1 MKLFFD
7 YIRHHRL
14 ILLAFFI
21 CAGIFTGS
29 FILYRL
35 PVGAA
40 LYPSVLCLLVLLLF
54 AVFDFLRVKRR
65 HEELSRIKTLTAE
78 LIDTLPEP
86 SSVEEEDYAGLVRSL
101 CAQIR
106 LSAEKSA
113 AEYRD
118 MTDYYTVWA
127 HQIKT
132 PIASMRLTLQNADS
146 PQARR
151 LLYDLGRI
159 ERYVDMV
166 MTYLRLDSDTSDL
179 VIREHSLDAIVRGS
193 VKKLAGDFIVKR
205 IGLDYGEVDL
215 TVLTDEKWLS
225 FVIGQVLS
233 NALKYTPSGTVSVYT
248 EAPRTLCIR
257 DTGIGIDPADL
268 PRIFENGFTGQN
280 GRTDKAASGIGLY
293 LCSRICKKL
302 GHTLSAASEPGVG
315 TVIRIGFPESDRAL

>member
-7 YIRHHRL
+7 YLKHHRMTL
-14 ILLAFFI
+14 IAFFL
-21 CAGIFTGS
+21 CVGIMTGS

-40 LYPSVLCLLVLLLF
+40 LYPAALCMAVLVLF
-54 AVFDFLRVKRR
+54 SVFDFMRVKKR
-65 HEELSRIKTLTAE
+65 HDELERIKKLTAQ
-78 LIDTLPEP
+78 LIDSLPEAD
-86 SSVEEEDYAGLVRSL
+86 SVEAEDYREIIHGL
-101 CAQIR
+101 CAELRQ
-106 LSAEKSA
+106 SSEKAA

-132 PIASMRLTLQNADS
+132 PIASMRLQLQNSDS

-151 LLYDLGRI
+151 LLYELGRI

-166 MTYLRLDSDTSDL
+166 LTYLRLDSSSSDL
-179 VIREHSLDAIVRGS
+179 VIREHSLDTIVRDA

-205 IGLDYGEVDL
+205 ISLDYGEIDL

-233 NALKYTPSGTVSVYT
+233 NALKYTPSGTVSIYT
-248 EAPRTLCIR
+248 EAPDTLCIR

-268 PRIFENGFTGQN
+268 PRIFENGYTGQN
-280 GRTDKAASGIGLY
+280 GRTDKTASGIGLY
-293 LCSRICKKL
+293 LCRRICKKL
-302 GHTLSAASEPGVG
+302 GHTISAESEPGAG
-315 TVIRIGFPESDRAL
+315 TVMRIGFPESDRLL

>member
-1 MKLFFD
+1 MKLFFN
-7 YIRHHRL
+7 YLRHHRL

-40 LYPSVLCLLVLLLF
+40 LYPSALCLAVLLLF
-54 AVFDFLRVKRR
+54 SVFDFLRVKRR
-65 HEELSRIKTLTAE
+65 HDELERMKKLTAE

-86 SSVEEEDYAGLVRSL
+86 CSVESEDY
-101 CAQIR
+101 QDIIR
-106 LSAEKSA
+106 GICSELKRSAEKSDS
-113 AEYRD
+113 ELRD
-118 MTDYYTVWA
+118 MTEYYTVWA

-132 PIASMRLTLQNADS
+132 PIASMRLNLQNSDS
-146 PQARR
+146 PQTRR

-159 ERYVDMV
+159 DRYVDMV
-166 MTYLRLDSDTSDL
+166 LTYLRLDSDASDL
-179 VIREHSLDAIVRGS
+179 VIRERSLDTIVRES
-193 VKKLAGDFIVKR
+193 VKKLAGDFIVRR
-205 IGLDYGEVDL
+205 ISLDYGEVDL

-268 PRIFENGFTGQN
+268 PRIFEHGYTGLN
-280 GRTDKAASGIGLY
+280 GRTDKSASGIGLY

-302 GHTLSAASEPGVG
+302 GHTLSAESEPGVG
-315 TVIRIGFPESDRAL
+315 TVIRIGFPESDCAL